1 MRRTVA
7 LLLVLAPSALFA
19 ADFTVTILHTNDIH
33 ARVEPNKIKQ
43 STYGGYPRNTTLIK
57 GFMKTDPN
65 PILLSAGDVFQ
76 GTLYFNVYEGLADL
90 AFMNRLGYTAM
101 ALGNHEF
108 DKGPKAI
115 GTFARLATFPLLAA
129 NLDVSSEPELKDWVK
144 PSIVTT
150 VGGEKI
156 GIVGVITPDLP
167 SISSPGPNV
176 KMLDTF
182 KSLQSEVDRLGS
194 EGIDKI
200 ILLSHSGYDL
210 EQEFAAK
217 IKGIDVVVG
226 GHSHTMLGNVGVPD
240 LPKGLGPYPTVVK
253 NADGNTSLVVQAWQW
268 GQVLG
273 RLQVTFDE
281 KGAVKD
287 WSKTPPVV
295 VGPDVK
301 DDPEAATMLSAFQRP
316 VAAVANEVIGAT
328 ETGLGLDG
336 SARTGENTMANAICD
351 AQLAKTKSMG
361 ATICF
366 MNAGGVRASLE
377 PGEITYGEAVTVQPF
392 NNTLVLLDLTGDEI
406 RKTLE
411 FGSGG
416 AADGSGG
423 LIHVSAN
430 SSYTVDASKPQGQRV
445 VKITIDGE
453 PLDPK
458 KTYKVV
464 LNSFL
469 AGGGDGHEVLKNA
482 PGARVDTGFLD
493 IEAFT
498 DYIKAHNPL
507 NGKKESRIVV
517 VGK

>member
-1 MRRTVA
+1 MRRTLA
-7 LLLVLAPSALFA
+7 LLACLAPTALFA
-19 ADFTVTILHTNDIH
+19 ADFTLTILHTNDVH

-57 GFMKTDPN
+57 QFMKSDPN

-101 ALGNHEF
+101 VVGNHEF

-115 GTFARLATFPLLAA
+115 GNFARLANFPLLAA
-129 NLDVSSEPELKDWVK
+129 NLDVAAEPELKDWIK

-150 VGGEKI
+150 VGGQKI

-167 SISSPGPNV
+167 SISSPGPNIR
-176 KMLDTF
+176 MLDTF
-182 KSLQSEVDRLGS
+182 QSVQTEVDRLGK
-194 EGIDKI
+194 EGVDKI
-200 ILLSHSGYDL
+200 ILLSHSGYEL

-217 IKGIDVVVG
+217 IKGVDVVVG
-226 GHSHTMLGNVGVPD
+226 GHSHTLLGDLGIAD
-240 LPKGLGPYPTVVK
+240 LPAGRGPYPTVVK
-253 NADGNTSLVVQAWQW
+253 NADGNTALVVQAWQW

-273 RLQVTFDE
+273 RIQVTFDDM
-281 KGAVKD
+281 GAVKD

-295 VGPDVK
+295 VGPEVK
-301 DDPEAATMLSAFQRP
+301 DDPEAATMLSAFQKP
-316 VAAVANEVIGAT
+316 VAAVSNEVIGAT

-351 AQLAKTKSMG
+351 AQLAKTKTMG
-361 ATICF
+361 AVVCF
-366 MNAGGVRASLE
+366 MNAGGVRASME

-392 NNTLVLLDLTGDEI
+392 NNTLVLLELTGEEI
-406 RKTLE
+406 QKTLE
-411 FGSGG
+411 FGSKG

-423 LIHVSAN
+423 LIHLSAN
-430 SSYTVDASKPQGQRV
+430 SSYTIDASRPEGSRV
-445 VKITIDGE
+445 VKVTIDGL
-453 PLDPK
+453 PLDLK
-458 KTYKVV
+458 KTYKIV

-482 PGARVDTGFLD
+482 KGSRLDTGFLD
-493 IEAFT
+493 IEAFAE
-498 DYIKAHNPL
+498 YIKGHNPL
-507 NGKKESRIVV
+507 NGKKEGRIVV